1 MFPTTLVA
9 LGAQI
14 ENEKQQLG
22 LGVNLFSGEQTMIEK
37 YGYQKT
43 KDQIEQRSKF
53 YIKNLIE
60 GKK

>member
-1 MFPTTLVA
+1 
-9 LGAQI
+9 
-14 ENEKQQLG
+14 
-22 LGVNLFSGEQTMIEK
+22 MIEK

-60 GKK
+60 GKKINEKAFALCSL